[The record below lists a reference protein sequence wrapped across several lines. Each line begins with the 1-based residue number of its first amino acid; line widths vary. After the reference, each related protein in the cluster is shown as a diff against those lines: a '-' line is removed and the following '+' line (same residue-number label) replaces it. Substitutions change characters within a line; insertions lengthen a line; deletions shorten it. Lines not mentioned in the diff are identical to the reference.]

1 MAFEDRA
8 VASRSSTC
16 EYVNVGLFNVDEPCV
31 FPHPFLFFLFFF
43 YLHFPSLTGNL
54 QIDASRAPASPS
66 EELERHSNRHCLSD
80 LAVLHAW

>member
-8 VASRSSTC
+8 VAFRSSTC

-31 FPHPFLFFLFFF
+31 FPHPFLFFFSSSTFISLPQQVIDYRVRTPLKQALF
-43 YLHFPSLTGNL
+43 
-54 QIDASRAPASPS
+54 
-66 EELERHSNRHCLSD
+66 SD